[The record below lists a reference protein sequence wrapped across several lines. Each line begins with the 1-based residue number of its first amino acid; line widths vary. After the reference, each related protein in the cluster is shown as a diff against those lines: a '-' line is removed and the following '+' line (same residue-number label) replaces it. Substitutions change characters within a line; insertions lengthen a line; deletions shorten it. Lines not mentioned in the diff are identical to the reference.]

1 MCELTFP
8 DEATFVSHRATHSL
22 KCSDCEYKTNREN
35 DLDHHRKKHNFKCEN
50 CSYHAIHQKDL
61 RRHGYSMHPK
71 CNSCSYM
78 AKNIVDL
85 VQHKS
90 TTHEDPVL
98 ISCIECGFVPQNPE
112 ELRIHIGEAHKPKHR
127 TRIFSARRPST
138 STSVPKTSLPT
149 DVFRPWSSSSISGA
163 TESASFANQS
173 KPAQPSASI
182 PKPFTNRSTDIPDG
196 FLRSSSN
203 AGRE

>member
-1 MCELTFP
+1 
-8 DEATFVSHRATHSL
+8 
-22 KCSDCEYKTNREN
+22 
-35 DLDHHRKKHNFKCEN
+35 
-50 CSYHAIHQKDL
+50 
-61 RRHGYSMHPK
+61 
-71 CNSCSYM
+71 M

-90 TTHEDPVL
+90 TTHEVPVL
-98 ISCIECGFVPQNPE
+98 ISCS
-112 ELRIHIGEAHKPKHR
+112 ELRIHFGEAHKQKHR

-138 STSVPKTSLPT
+138 STSVPQTSLPT

-182 PKPFTNRSTDIPDG
+182 PKPFTNRSTDIPHG